1 MAEDIIKVGGST
13 KGSKPDSGNANLQT
27 VPLYGIVKNN
37 IDPVRAG
44 RIQVY
49 LKALSGDNENDAN
62 SWIWLRY
69 MTTFFG
75 HTDAIA
81 GSGKEDY
88 GTYKTNPSSYGLWH
102 SPPELGST
110 VICIFV
116 NGQQGEGYYIGSRP
130 TPEALYMI
138 PAIGSSDNI
147 VANGGEAESYGG
159 ATRLPVSNINK
170 NNPSINNSTTYW
182 AEPKPIH
189 SYTAMIMSQQGIL
202 RDPIRGPI
210 STGAQR
216 ETPSR
221 VGWGVSTPGRPIYA
235 GGDTDDTIAAAA
247 SDPKT
252 PPSKLKLTGRRNGH
266 SIVMD
271 DGDIIGND
279 NLIRIRTSLGHQ
291 IMMSDNGQTLMILH
305 ANGQSYIELGKEG
318 TIDMYSTN
326 SVNIRT
332 QGDLNLHADNNI
344 NINAKKNLNIQ
355 ADNIKVNSEN
365 NYEHRVGGNF
375 ASYVAGKLTTLVTGA
390 MSMLSSGSASYASEA
405 ITYIN
410 GSRINLNTGQ
420 TTTTPETVLAIPIVA
435 HTDTLFDK
443 IKGYVAAPGKLL
455 SIVSRAPAHAPWVN
469 ACQGVDVQTSNNAS
483 SELPPAPP
491 ATVAAANTTAA
502 ASPVAAPAAAVVAT
516 APPSSAVSG
525 AIDKNTTGAV
535 VAAAATNAATGPAAL
550 ATKVG
555 SAVVNTVAG
564 PIAAVGSLAQTAT
577 QMASGGTLKPGADA
591 LVNTLVAGG
600 ANVAAAMTQNLFT
613 GQSGAASLQQFI
625 SNPTAQVNNFVNNLQ
640 QAQAVMT
647 QAGAITGKEAPQAI
661 AGVVMAGATAGVGN
675 VLNVLSSST
684 ISNAIGG
691 AIGGALTGGQNALG
705 GALGGAISGA
715 LTGGAAGLTGA
726 LTSGIGSA
734 IGGKLG
740 GSLGSAV
747 GSAIG
752 GSLSGGLAAAT
763 NAISSGNLAA
773 GLAAATGGL
782 GAIGG
787 ALSKLAPPI
796 PGLAGLLD
804 TAKGAAASAF
814 GAITKAL
821 KPLKA
826 GVPQNL
832 TAIAKANAE
841 EQAGTVAAVSN
852 PGGISGA
859 LGSAVSGALGGA
871 LGGALTSGLKGAV
884 SGALGSAV
892 AGVVGNTTGS
902 LGNTLGAAVGS
913 AVGGKLGGA
922 LGSAIGGAAGSLI
935 GGGQITTSVASGIN
949 ALPGGQNAVSTI
961 NNFATKSINSI
972 PGVSEISNLVT
983 NTSSAATNGISVAN
997 SVNSA
1002 LTSAVG
1008 GAIGGALTGGAKSAL
1023 SGALGSAVTGAL
1035 SGAAGGLGSA
1045 LSSGIGSAIGGKLAG
1060 VAGSALGG
1068 SLGNLLGSATGL
1080 SGALDKLKSGQNS
1093 LAALASAGLPA
1104 AAASQLN
1111 ATLSSLNSG
1120 SAVPIGLPAV
1130 GLNTSDRSEVNAQI
1144 ASVLPQGVPAPNF
1157 DGPSESA
1164 KTAQQAQ
1171 ADTVSE
1177 IVKLKERKAEIE
1189 KQRVQNVLA
1198 YSAAINAYD
1207 EAAKTL
1213 PQGSPELARLKQA
1226 EEAAKKTRRDYLISS
1241 YKELEQDIDKKLKA
1255 LTG

>member
-1 MAEDIIKVGGST
+1 MAEDIIKVGGAT

-37 IDPVRAG
+37 IDPMRAG

-75 HTDAIA
+75 HTDATA
-81 GSGKEDY
+81 GSGKDDY

-235 GGDTDDTIAAAA
+235 GGDTDDSIAAAA

-525 AIDKNTTGAV
+525 AIDKNVTGAV

-691 AIGGALTGGQNALG
+691 AIGGALTGGKTALS
-705 GALGGAISGA
+705 GAIGGAISGT
-715 LTGGAAGLTGA
+715 LSGSTGSLAGA

-752 GSLSGGLAAAT
+752 GSLSGGLTAAT

-773 GLAAATGGL
+773 GVALATGGL
-782 GAIGG
+782 GAIGS
-787 ALSKLAPPI
+787 ALGKMAPPI

-804 TAKGAAASAF
+804 TAKGAASSAF

-841 EQAGTVAAVSN
+841 EAAATVAAVSN
-852 PGGISGA
+852 PSGISGA
-859 LGSAVSGALGGA
+859 LGSAVSGALGGG

-935 GGGQITTSVASGIN
+935 GGGQIITSVASGIN

-961 NNFATKSINSI
+961 NNFATNSLNTI

-983 NTSSAATNGISVAN
+983 NSSSAATNGISVAN
-997 SVNSA
+997 SVSSA

-1035 SGAAGGLGSA
+1035 TSATGGLGSA
-1045 LSSGIGSAIGGKLAG
+1045 L
-1060 VAGSALGG
+1060 
-1068 SLGNLLGSATGL
+1068 
-1080 SGALDKLKSGQNS
+1080 
-1093 LAALASAGLPA
+1093 
-1104 AAASQLN
+1104 
-1111 ATLSSLNSG
+1111 
-1120 SAVPIGLPAV
+1120 
-1130 GLNTSDRSEVNAQI
+1130 
-1144 ASVLPQGVPAPNF
+1144 
-1157 DGPSESA
+1157 
-1164 KTAQQAQ
+1164 
-1171 ADTVSE
+1171 
-1177 IVKLKERKAEIE
+1177 
-1189 KQRVQNVLA
+1189 
-1198 YSAAINAYD
+1198 
-1207 EAAKTL
+1207 
-1213 PQGSPELARLKQA
+1213 
-1226 EEAAKKTRRDYLISS
+1226 
-1241 YKELEQDIDKKLKA
+1241 
-1255 LTG
+1255 